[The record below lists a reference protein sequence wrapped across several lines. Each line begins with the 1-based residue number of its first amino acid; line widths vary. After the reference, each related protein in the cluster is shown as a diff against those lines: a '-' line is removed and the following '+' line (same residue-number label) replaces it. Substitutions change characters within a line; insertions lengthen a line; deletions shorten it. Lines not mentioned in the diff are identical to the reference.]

1 MHNVPHSQ
9 PATLWYIVFLPLQ
22 DIIVSNVLCL
32 KCRWRGSVQLSR
44 QGKILRSPQPVDY
57 RCVFRVRQKG
67 GERER
72 EKKKMVDGAARQ
84 SGQRGLPILLALE
97 QSKAK
102 REREREL
109 QSPHE
114 QRGGHMA
121 RGRQTPLMPRGR
133 RERERGNPNLKQ
145 RGFPRPEPSRKHRPH
160 ITDETLPL
168 QSGHVGP
175 VTLPG

>member
-32 KCRWRGSVQLSR
+32 KCRWRGSVQLSW

-72 EKKKMVDGAARQ
+72 ERKKKMVDGAARQ

-102 REREREL
+102 RERE
-109 QSPHE
+109 SSKAPMNN
-114 QRGGHMA
+114 GGATWPGGVRHPSCP
-121 RGRQTPLMPRGR
+121 GEE
-133 RERERGNPNLKQ
+133 ERENA
-145 RGFPRPEPSRKHRPH
+145 
-160 ITDETLPL
+160 ET
-168 QSGHVGP
+168 Q
-175 VTLPG
+175 T